1 MTNSVQQVAIVGTGV
16 IGASWA
22 TAFLARGLDVTASDP
37 APDAETVLRQT
48 VAAQWSVM
56 EQIGLAPGASL
67 QRLHFEVSPEAA
79 VAKADFV
86 QENGPERLD
95 IKRDLFHHLDQV
107 TPAHAL
113 IRQAPR
119 PLLSASFRTLAPAT
133 LSVWFSVTP
142 LIRRILSRWLKSGA
156 DG

>member
-1 MTNSVQQVAIVGTGV
+1 MTNSAQQVAIVGTGV

-37 APDAETVLRQT
+37 APDAETVLCQT

-67 QRLHFEVSPEAA
+67 ERLHFEASPEAA

-95 IKRDLFHHLDQV
+95 IKL
-107 TPAHAL
+107 
-113 IRQAPR
+113 
-119 PLLSASFRTLAPAT
+119 
-133 LSVWFSVTP
+133 
-142 LIRRILSRWLKSGA
+142 RRIWKATRFSWWFTSMMHTFPGA
-156 DG
+156 DEFQHRLQIAELDYVTGSKAGATALAENYVGLAIE

>member
-1 MTNSVQQVAIVGTGV
+1 MRVQAVDDAVSKFCHGIHGDAPEHISMTNSVQQVAIVGTGV

-48 VAAQWSVM
+48 VAAHWSVM

-67 QRLHFEVSPEAA
+67 QLLAFEASPEAGG
-79 VAKADFV
+79 AKADFV

-113 IRQAPR
+113 I
-119 PLLSASFRTLAPAT
+119 AT
-133 LSVWFSVTP
+133 SS
-142 LIRRILSRWLKSGA
+142 S
-156 DG
+156 